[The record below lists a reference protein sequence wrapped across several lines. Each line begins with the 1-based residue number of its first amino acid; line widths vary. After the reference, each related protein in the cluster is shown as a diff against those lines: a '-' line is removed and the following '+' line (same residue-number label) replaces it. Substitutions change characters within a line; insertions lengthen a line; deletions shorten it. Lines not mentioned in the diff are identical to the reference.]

1 MKNNSDVALKALE
14 ISNNKCMLDY
24 NVLEAGT
31 NEIMQDSR
39 LDMFTIVHKVEDSGI
54 VIEYVKGKIFVS
66 YFFNPK
72 FADKIDYSDILSK
85 CPIRFKEIIA
95 KIKRF
100 KDSPISTSDLAE
112 LFILAIKGVPKHK
125 LAYVDYI
132 DSRYAILL
140 FTLEDLLINKK
151 QHTYLY
157 VNKPLFGKMNTH
169 FRASIKKRISSIQ
182 EIIDMEK

>member
-1 MKNNSDVALKALE
+1 MNREYIAKRILE
-14 ISNNKCMLDY
+14 ITNNKCMLDY

-31 NEIMQDSR
+31 NDIMQDSR

-54 VIEYVKGKIFVS
+54 IIEYVKGKIFVS
-66 YFFNPK
+66 CFFNPK
-72 FADKIDYSDILSK
+72 LADRIDFSEILAK
-85 CPIRFKEIIA
+85 CPIRFQEIIA
-95 KIKRF
+95 RIKRF
-100 KDSPISTSDLAE
+100 KDNPISTSSLAE
-112 LFILAIKGVPKHK
+112 LFTLAIKGVPKHK

-140 FTLEDLLINKK
+140 FALEDLLINKK

-169 FRASIKKRISSIQ
+169 FRASIKNRIPTIG
-182 EIIDMEK
+182 EIIDAEK

>member
-1 MKNNSDVALKALE
+1 MNNSDIAVKILE

-24 NVLEAGT
+24 NVLEVGT
-31 NEIMQDSR
+31 NDIMQDSR
-39 LDMFTIVHKVEDSGI
+39 LKRFTIIHKVEDSGI

-66 YFFNPK
+66 CFFNPK
-72 FADKIDYSDILSK
+72 LADKIDFSEILTK
-85 CPIRFKEIIA
+85 CPIRFQEMIA

-100 KDSPISTSDLAE
+100 KNNPISTSDLAE

-140 FTLEDLLINKK
+140 FALEDLLINKK

-169 FRASIKKRISSIQ
+169 FRASTKIRIKDIQ
-182 EIIDMEK
+182 EIIDAEK

>member
-1 MKNNSDVALKALE
+1 MNNSDIAVKVLE

-24 NVLEAGT
+24 NIFEAGA
-31 NEIMQDSR
+31 NEIIQDSR
-39 LDMFTIVHKVEDSGI
+39 LKRFTII
-54 VIEYVKGKIFVS
+54 IEYVKCKIFVS

-72 FADKIDYSDILSK
+72 FVDKIDYSDILSK
-85 CPIRFKEIIA
+85 CPIRFQEIIA

-100 KDSPISTSDLAE
+100 KNNPISTSDLAE

-125 LAYVDYI
+125 LAYIDYI

-140 FTLEDLLINKK
+140 FALEDLLINKK

-169 FRASIKKRISSIQ
+169 FRASIKKRIPSIQ
-182 EIIDMEK
+182 EIIGIEK

>member
-1 MKNNSDVALKALE
+1 MKNNLDVALKVLE
-14 ISNNKCMLDY
+14 ITNNKCILDY

-39 LDMFTIVHKVEDSGI
+39 LDSFTIVHRLEDSGI
-54 VIEYVKGKIFVS
+54 IIEYVKGKIFVS

-85 CPIRFKEIIA
+85 CPIRFQEMIA

-100 KDSPISTSDLAE
+100 KNNPISTSDLAE

-125 LAYVDYI
+125 LAYIDYI
-132 DSRYAILL
+132 DSRFSILL
-140 FTLEDLLINKK
+140 FGIEDILLNKK

-157 VNKPLFGKMNTH
+157 INKPLFGKMNTH
-169 FRASIKKRISSIQ
+169 FRASIKKGIPSIG